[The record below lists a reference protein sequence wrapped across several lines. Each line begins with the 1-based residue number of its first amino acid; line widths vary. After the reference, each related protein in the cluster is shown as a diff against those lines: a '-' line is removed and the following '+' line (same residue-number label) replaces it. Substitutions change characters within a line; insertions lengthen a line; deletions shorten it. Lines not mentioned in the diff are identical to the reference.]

1 MIIIRLIRCRVVRK
15 ILCNYLKGNGWFDRL
30 NEDIEKENVAFRE
43 RIIEQIK
50 QMTPEMREKF
60 LLL

>member
-1 MIIIRLIRCRVVRK
+1 MVRK